1 MADSSQ
7 KFIARNRAPRV
18 QIEYDVE
25 LYGAE
30 KKVQLPFVMGVMAD
44 LTGQSKVAQ
53 PAIADRKFLEID
65 ADNFDDRMRSIAPR
79 AAFSVPNTL
88 TGEGNLSVDLTF
100 ESMSDFSPGAI
111 ASKVDALRPLLEAR
125 QQLEQLMTYMDG
137 KAGAEEL
144 IEKIL
149 GSPAL
154 LSSLVASGPSADAE
168 TNAALQSLREV
179 DVPPE
184 DTGPEAADILGQLA
198 SQAPAPP
205 QDADSTAEILGDLSA
220 AAPQSKAPADDAAEV
235 LSALASAA
243 PAVVSDQEDETAD
256 TLAQLA
262 ASTPVADIEEDET
275 GSVLSALGASEPAVE
290 TPDHAVENALADL
303 AAQTPAEEADAG
315 DSASSVLSTL
325 TPATADDAE
334 GERDIQ
340 GDILANIDRSEGEE
354 EGAAQEVEDALASLD
369 TAEDDT
375 PSDQVDIAGVLSGVQ
390 AVEEATEEVDEDLS
404 SLLGDLDTP
413 QDAETVDVDHVLSA
427 LETVDDRVAEDD
439 VDLDALLGGLDTPT
453 EMAEESADDVLS
465 DLAAVEEARAEEDV
479 DLDALLGGLDTPADV
494 VEESAD
500 DVLSDLAAVEEA
512 TSEED
517 VDLDALL
524 GGLDAPTEMAEESAD
539 DVLSGLAAVEEA
551 TSEEDVDL
559 DALLGGLDTP
569 TEMAQ
574 ESADDVLS
582 DLAAVEEA
590 TSEEDVDLDA
600 LLGGLDAPTEMAEE
614 SADDVLSGLA
624 AVEEATA
631 EGDLDLDALLGDL
644 DASEAHSEPTISEAA
659 ADLAEVAT
667 SAPEE
672 DLDLD
677 TLLGDVETGGGESGL
692 DFEGPSD
699 DGDFD
704 LDSLLAETGE
714 EDTDQQ
720 DTDSAVDLDELLGE
734 DSEADHAEAD
744 QVAGAGP
751 AGPDEADDDLDD
763 LLGGLDLE
771 EAETGGLDDLDAL
784 FDDLDAE
791 VDTEEADDL
800 SDLDALLADLGDD
813 DSSDDADLD
822 DLLGDLDDAGAEEA
836 PSADGEKSLR
846 EPELAYGTI
855 SADRPEPQKLTRKRF
870 RIAIFGDFTGRAAKG
885 QIDTGAA
892 LAERKPVI
900 LDPDTIDDVIESFAT
915 ELVLPIGKDGA
926 GISVKLGE
934 IDDLHPD
941 ELYDNV
947 ELFSELVSLRKQLQ
961 SGVTKDHAMKTLSGW
976 AEAHGTPAH
985 APTSRSGGNAVPA
998 DKRLSEFQSLIGDTT
1013 NSLRTVSPVEDMLAR
1028 IVGPHIRALPD
1039 PNLGAMQAAVD
1050 LALSDA
1056 MRLVLH
1062 HPEFQSVEAQ
1072 WRSLD
1077 LIARSVE
1084 VDDTLEVMIHDVSA
1098 EELAADLAA
1107 QEDLS
1112 QTGFVRLLTEEPMD
1126 EDNGRGAYSALVGL
1140 YTFEETPPHAE
1151 LLARF
1156 ARVAAHVDAPFL
1168 AAISPGFWG
1177 TEKAERPKVVAQ
1189 AWDTLSGMSEAGHLG
1204 LLTPRFLLRRPYGA
1218 RSEPIDPFDFEEF
1231 TQAEGLRGM
1240 LWGNPVV
1247 LAAILMAKSFKENG
1261 PSLQLGSIMSLG
1273 DMPFHY
1279 VNDRFGDQVALPCT
1293 ERNVDLEKI
1302 AFAKERGFMPIASVR
1317 GRDEIRLTS
1326 FNSLRG
1332 EPLLGPWTGEPAP
1345 HPSPP
1350 DPRPSKPAAAA
1361 SEESGDG
1368 DDFDLDLDLDD
1379 ASGDD
1384 DDLDALLAGF
1394 GDDDTDLDGDLD
1406 ADLEA
1411 LLNDL

>member
-539 DVLSGLAAVEEA
+539 DVLSG
-551 TSEEDVDL
+551 
-559 DALLGGLDTP
+559 
-569 TEMAQ
+569 
-574 ESADDVLS
+574 
-582 DLAAVEEA
+582 LAAVEEA